1 MVFLAQEGLA
11 HSSIK
16 SYLSALRQLQI
27 AQGMRDPF
35 QTAMPKLEQVVKG
48 IKVRQGKEGRKSR
61 KKLPITP
68 GILRKIRAVWEAKQE
83 DPEIIMLWAACVV
96 CFFGFM
102 RSGEIA
108 IPSQTSYD
116 PTYHVSWEDF
126 AVDNRQH
133 PTYMQLTLKGSKTD
147 PFRQGVTITIGR
159 TGDKLCPVS
168 AMMAYAAVRGNSPG
182 PLFKLPNG
190 NPLTRPAFVDKI
202 REVLAHL
209 GYPPHSYAGHSF
221 RVGAATTAA
230 TVGIEDSLIQ
240 TLGRWRSSAY
250 LLYVRIP
257 GEQLRHVTSQ
267 LVGGQ
272 AEKS

>member
-1 MVFLAQEGLA
+1 MQ
-11 HSSIK
+11 
-16 SYLSALRQLQI
+16 
-27 AQGMRDPF
+27 DPF
-35 QTAMPKLEQVVKG
+35 KTAMPMLEQVVKG
-48 IKVRQGKEGRKSR
+48 IKVRQGKEGRKPR

-68 GILRKIRAVWEAKQE
+68 VILRQVRAHWEAKRE

-102 RSGEIA
+102 WSGEIA

-116 PTYHVSWEDF
+116 PTYHLSWEDF
-126 AVDNRQH
+126 AVNSREH
-133 PTYMQLTLKGSKTD
+133 PTFMQLTLKGSKTD
-147 PFRQGVTITIGR
+147 PFRQGVTITVGH

-168 AMMAYAAVRGNSPG
+168 AMLAYAVVRGNSSG

-190 NPLTRPAFVDKI
+190 KPLTRPYFVDKV

-209 GYPPHSYAGHSF
+209 GYPPHSYAGHSY

-250 LLYVRIP
+250 LLYIRIP
-257 GEQLRHVTSQ
+257 SDQLRHMSSQ
-267 LVGGQ
+267 LVGDQ
-272 AEKS
+272 EKKS